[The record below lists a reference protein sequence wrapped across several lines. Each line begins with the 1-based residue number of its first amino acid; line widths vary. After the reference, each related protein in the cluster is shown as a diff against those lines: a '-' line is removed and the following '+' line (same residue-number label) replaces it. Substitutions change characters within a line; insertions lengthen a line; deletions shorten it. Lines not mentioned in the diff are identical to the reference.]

1 MELLE
6 FFKLT
11 AQKDELAGKLP
22 HGHQRALGAAIAL
35 SAHPEILLLDEP
47 VTGMNALETTDFTNT
62 LKKIRDDRGIT
73 LMLVEHNMRAVM
85 TVCDRII
92 VINFGKKI
100 AEGLPHEICSNK
112 EVIRAYLGSAEIEL
126 SP

>member
-1 MELLE
+1 LELLE

-22 HGHQRALGAAIAL
+22 HGYQRALGAAIAL
-35 SAHPEILLLDEP
+35 SARPEILLLDEP
-47 VTGMNALETTDFTNT
+47 VTGMNALETTEFTNT
-62 LKKIRDDRGIT
+62 LKRIRDDRRIT

-100 AEGLPHEICSNK
+100 AERLPHEICSNS
-112 EVIRAYLGSAEIEL
+112 EVIRAYLGSAEIDL
-126 SP
+126 PP